1 MHFLP
6 NTQRSLSRENINYG
20 LFFIY
25 GMRILTIFGA
35 MKFFKPDFIDFFKEL
50 AANNHK
56 DWFDLNR
63 KRYEQSVKK
72 PFAAFTQYMIDV
84 IAKENSDFNDLLAK
98 DCIFR
103 INRDI
108 RFSNDKTPYK
118 TMSSAVIATGG
129 KKSTAINGIYFEFS
143 AEHVRVYGG
152 IYEINKE
159 DLLTLRH
166 GIADNLDAFKSCY
179 QHPDFVEFFG
189 DIKGDKNKVLPA
201 ALKTVAAA
209 EPLLLNKQFYFYATF
224 PSETVLREDL
234 DTLLL
239 KAYHVGKPLEDFF
252 NQLIHRS

>member
-1 MHFLP
+1 
-6 NTQRSLSRENINYG
+6 
-20 LFFIY
+20 
-25 GMRILTIFGA
+25 
-35 MKFFKPDFIDFFKEL
+35 MKFFNPDFIDFFKEL

-159 DLLTLRH
+159 EIQRKKKEYTPTEEQKKRW
-166 GIADNLDAFKSCY
+166 ARNAY
-179 QHPDFVEFFG
+179 
-189 DIKGDKNKVLPA
+189 
-201 ALKTVAAA
+201 
-209 EPLLLNKQFYFYATF
+209 LNKKEKIAKEKAEK
-224 PSETVLREDL
+224 SEE
-234 DTLLL
+234 
-239 KAYHVGKPLEDFF
+239 A
-252 NQLIHRS
+252 NI

>member
-1 MHFLP
+1 MYFLP
-6 NTQRSLSRENINYG
+6 ITQRSLSRENTNYG

-35 MKFFKPDFIDFFKEL
+35 MKFFNPDFIDFFKEL

-118 TMSSAVIATGG
+118 TMSSAVIATGV

-159 DLLTLRH
+159 
-166 GIADNLDAFKSCY
+166 
-179 QHPDFVEFFG
+179 E
-189 DIKGDKNKVLPA
+189 IKRKKKEYTPTEEQKKRWARNA
-201 ALKTVAAA
+201 Y
-209 EPLLLNKQFYFYATF
+209 LNKKEKIAKEKAEK
-224 PSETVLREDL
+224 SEE
-234 DTLLL
+234 
-239 KAYHVGKPLEDFF
+239 A
-252 NQLIHRS
+252 NI

>member
-6 NTQRSLSRENINYG
+6 ITQRPLSRENTNYG

-35 MKFFKPDFIDFFKEL
+35 MKFFNPDFIDFFKEL

-159 DLLTLRH
+159 EIQRKKKEYTPTEEQKKRW
-166 GIADNLDAFKSCY
+166 ARNAY
-179 QHPDFVEFFG
+179 
-189 DIKGDKNKVLPA
+189 
-201 ALKTVAAA
+201 
-209 EPLLLNKQFYFYATF
+209 LNKKEKIAKEKAEK
-224 PSETVLREDL
+224 SEE
-234 DTLLL
+234 
-239 KAYHVGKPLEDFF
+239 A
-252 NQLIHRS
+252 NI